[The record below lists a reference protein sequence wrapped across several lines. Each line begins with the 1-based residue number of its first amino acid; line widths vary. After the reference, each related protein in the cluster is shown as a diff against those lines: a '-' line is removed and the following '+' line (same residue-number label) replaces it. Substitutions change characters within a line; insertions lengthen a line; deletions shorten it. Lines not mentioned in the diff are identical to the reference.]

1 MGELRIGTV
10 DIPERVERE
19 RYFDEL
25 EYLEFSGMF
34 GGPLKPSALAKWA
47 ELAGERAIGLVAPW
61 VLTHRT
67 APTTEKSWTSD
78 ASVGDFR
85 DSTHGRSA
93 LKLFTEAVHQIK
105 AAHVIFKSP
114 PLFAPSQANRDRLT
128 AFFAE
133 LAPAELFGEA
143 TRVWIP
149 DGLWEPRTAISF
161 AEELGVVAAIDPLV
175 VDPAHPFELEELE
188 ADSLSIYF
196 RVENLGR
203 ASTLRTEDLEDLA
216 EFAARFET
224 VTIAFGSQAR
234 WADARNFKKLL
245 ASN

>member
-10 DIPERVERE
+10 DIPERVERD

-25 EYLEFSGMF
+25 EYLELSGMF
-34 GGPLKPSALAKWA
+34 GGPIKPSALAKWA
-47 ELAGERAIGLVAPW
+47 EAAGDRAIGLVAPW

-67 APTTEKSWTSD
+67 SPTTEKSWTSD

-85 DSTHGRSA
+85 DSVHGRSA
-93 LKLFTEAVHQIK
+93 LKLFTDAALQIK

-133 LAPAELFGEA
+133 LAPAEAFGDA

-161 AEELGVVAAIDPLV
+161 ATELGVIAAIDPLV
-175 VDPAHPFELEELE
+175 VDPAHPFELDELDAE
-188 ADSLSIYF
+188 SLSIYF
-196 RVENLGR
+196 RVENLG
-203 ASTLRTEDLEDLA
+203 TLRTEDLEDLA
-216 EFAARFET
+216 ESAARFES

-245 ASN
+245 AD